1 MGGSYELTIEGA
13 RDHSLVGGACRFS
26 GLTEEILRSERRT
39 LRDIQAVLLS
49 MFHSRTILIGHS
61 LDSDLKA
68 IKMIHGTVVDTSVL
82 YPHKMGLPK
91 KKALKTL
98 CIDHL
103 KRIIQEN
110 GEWREREEKKCVV
123 IFESDF
129 QNMDTTVQ
137 RMLKCAFS

>member
-1 MGGSYELTIEGA
+1 
-13 RDHSLVGGACRFS
+13 
-26 GLTEEILRSERRT
+26 
-39 LRDIQAVLLS
+39 
-49 MFHSRTILIGHS
+49 MFHSKTILIGHS

-68 IKMIHGTVVDTSVL
+68 LKLIHNTVVDTSVL

-110 GEWREREEKKCVV
+110 GNGINLFLDMECFSTKDSSLFSEHGHNSAEDAEVCIQLIKCY
-123 IFESDF
+123 
-129 QNMDTTVQ
+129 
-137 RMLKCAFS
+137 LKNRIG

>member
-1 MGGSYELTIEGA
+1 MTLI
-13 RDHSLVGGACRFS
+13 VCFRFS
-26 GLTEEILRSERRT
+26 GLTEELLRNENRT

-49 MFHSRTILIGHS
+49 MFHSKTILIGHS

-68 IKMIHGTVVDTSVL
+68 LKLIHGTVVDTSVL

-110 GEWREREEKKCVV
+110 GERGILFVENKEEADL
-123 IFESDF
+123 IGFLFF
-129 QNMDTTVQ
+129 QNTDTTVQ
-137 RMLKCAFS
+137 RTRRCVFS

>member
-1 MGGSYELTIEGA
+1 MQHL
-13 RDHSLVGGACRFS
+13 RRFS
-26 GLTEEILRSERRT
+26 GLTEEILRNEMRS

-68 IKMIHGTVVDTSVL
+68 LKLIHDTVVDTSVL

-110 GEWREREEKKCVV
+110 GKWNARVV
-123 IFESDF
+123 LVAESYFTRSPF
-129 QNMDTTVQ
+129 QIMDTTAQ
-137 RMLKCAFS
+137 KTLKCAYN

>member
-1 MGGSYELTIEGA
+1 MERGRKLIFVYFFP
-13 RDHSLVGGACRFS
+13 RFS
-26 GLTEEILRSERRT
+26 GLTEEILRNEKRS

-49 MFHSRTILIGHS
+49 MFHSKTILVGHS

-68 IKMIHGTVVDTSVL
+68 LKIIHSTVVDTSVL
-82 YPHKMGLPK
+82 FPHKMGLPK

-110 GEWREREEKKCVV
+110 GKRKSKEAFHVT
-123 IFESDF
+123 FEYSLFSIDF
-129 QNMDTTVQ
+129 RTWPQQ
-137 RMLKCAFS
+137 CRGC

>member
-1 MGGSYELTIEGA
+1 
-13 RDHSLVGGACRFS
+13 
-26 GLTEEILRSERRT
+26 
-39 LRDIQAVLLS
+39 

-68 IKMIHGTVVDTSVL
+68 LKLIHETVVDTSVL

-110 GEWREREEKKCVV
+110 GKWIQTVV
-123 IFESDF
+123 DGDYFNVRVDNIYRSWT
-129 QNMDTTVQ
+129 QQ
-137 RMLKCAFS
+137 RRRR

>member
-1 MGGSYELTIEGA
+1 MNI
-13 RDHSLVGGACRFS
+13 RRFS
-26 GLTEEILRSERRT
+26 GLTEEIISKESRT
-39 LRDIQAVLLS
+39 LRDVQAVLLS

-68 IKMIHGTVVDTSVL
+68 LKIIHDTVVDTSVL

-110 GEWREREEKKCVV
+110 GERASRVFMGAIV
-123 IFESDF
+123 TGFNRDSSF
-129 QNMDTTVQ
+129 HRARPQQ
-137 RMLKCAFS
+137 RRGRGSVYSTDQVLFKEPH

>member
-1 MGGSYELTIEGA
+1 MSFLN
-13 RDHSLVGGACRFS
+13 RFS
-26 GLTEEILRSERRT
+26 GLTEEILRHEKRN

-68 IKMIHGTVVDTSVL
+68 LKLIHGTVVDTSVL

-110 GEWREREEKKCVV
+110 GE
-123 IFESDF
+123 
-129 QNMDTTVQ
+129 
-137 RMLKCAFS
+137 